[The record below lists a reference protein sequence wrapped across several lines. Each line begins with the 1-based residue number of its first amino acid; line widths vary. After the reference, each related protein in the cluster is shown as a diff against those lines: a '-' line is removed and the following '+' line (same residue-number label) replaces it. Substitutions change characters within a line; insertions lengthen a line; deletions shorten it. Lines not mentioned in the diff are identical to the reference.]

1 MYYLGIDG
9 GGTKTA
15 FVLINKKG
23 EVQAYNVKK
32 TCHYIQ
38 VGFDQFKN
46 ILKKGI
52 EKLCKEANCSVGDID
67 YSFLGLPGFG
77 ENQDDIPILEGYV
90 EEILKTKN
98 FRCGNDVEAGWAGS
112 LACEPGINIVGGTGA
127 IGFGKDSSG
136 NTARASGWGYYCGDE
151 GSAHWLGKKLI
162 SLFGKEADGRLEK
175 TPIYQ
180 IVRDEFNLKRDLD
193 FITVVYDKL
202 EMKRDKIAS
211 IAPLLYKAAE
221 QGDQQAIDLYKE
233 AAYEHSLTVKAIM
246 NELAFNTE
254 KKILISYSGGVFKA
268 GKYVLEPLKNYLPD
282 NTKLIKPRLLP
293 VTGAAL
299 FALELYN
306 EYKGNKDK
314 EYDAVINSLKEEEA
328 KIKRRSN

>member
-1 MYYLGIDG
+1 MFYLGVDG

-15 FVLINKKG
+15 FLLINKKG
-23 EVQAYNVKK
+23 EIQAYNVKK

-38 VGFDQFKN
+38 VGFDQFKK
-46 ILKKGI
+46 ILKEGI
-52 EKLCKEANCSVGDID
+52 GELCQEANCSVNDIK

-77 ENQDDIPILEGYV
+77 ENQDDIPILEDYV

-127 IGFGKDSSG
+127 IGFGKDIHG
-136 NTARASGWGYYCGDE
+136 DTARASGWGYYCGDE

-211 IAPLLYKAAE
+211 IAPLLYKAAKK
-221 QGDQQAIDLYKE
+221 GDQEAIDLYKE
-233 AAYEHSLTVKAIM
+233 AAYEHSLTVKAII
-246 NELAFNTE
+246 NKLAFPSE
-254 KKILISYSGGVFKA
+254 RKISISYSGGVFKA
-268 GKYVLEPLKNYLPD
+268 GKYVLEPFRNYLPD
-282 NTKLIKPRLLP
+282 NTELIKPRLLP

-306 EYKGNKDK
+306 KNMGRK
-314 EYDAVINSLKEEEA
+314 EKNYDSIINNLKNEET